1 MYTYNNRRGH
11 FAMADTERRGDPAR
25 IIQEYFD
32 SLLFELRLIDSVKAS
47 TGMTLYG
54 HSFHTPVMTAVLSG
68 MSGSRPRGMAELAEG
83 AAAAG
88 AVMWT
93 GIGSEEELE
102 SLIATGAKTVKIIK
116 PYADRDLIFKKIAH
130 AEKAGA
136 IALGMDID
144 HVFGNRTSPGFAM
157 EFPVSPKSLEDIKSF
172 VGATKLPFILKGVL
186 SEGDAEKALEAG
198 AGGIVVS
205 HHGGIV
211 DDAAPP
217 LQMLPRIVKIIGGKM
232 PVFVDCGFSRGVD
245 VFKALALGATA
256 VSVGRILLPALVQD
270 GAAGV
275 QKVLDQITAE
285 LNWVM
290 SLTGSPDLSRI
301 DPAVIQKA

>member
-1 MYTYNNRRGH
+1 
-11 FAMADTERRGDPAR
+11 MADTGHRGNPAQ
-25 IIQEYFD
+25 IIQDYFD
-32 SLLFELRLIDSVKAS
+32 SLFFELRFIDSVQAS

-54 HSFHTPVMTAVLSG
+54 HSFKTPVMTAALSG
-68 MSGSRPRGMAELAEG
+68 QSKNRPRGMEELAEG

-93 GIGSEEELE
+93 GIGSGEELE
-102 SLIATGAKTVKIIK
+102 ALIATGARTVKIIK

-144 HVFGNRTSPGFAM
+144 FVFGGRNNPGVAM

-211 DDAAPP
+211 DYAAPP
-217 LQMLPRIVKIIGGKM
+217 LLMLPRIVKTIGGKM
-232 PVFVDCGFSRGVD
+232 PVFVDCAFSRGVD

-256 VSVGRILLPALVQD
+256 VSVGRILLPALAQD

-290 SLTGSPDLSRI
+290 SLTGSADLSRI
-301 DPAVIQKA
+301 DPAVIHRA

>member
-1 MYTYNNRRGH
+1 MAETGHRGN
-11 FAMADTERRGDPAR
+11 PAQ
-25 IIQEYFD
+25 IIQDYFD
-32 SLLFELRLIDSVKAS
+32 SLLLELRFIDSTEAS

-54 HSFHTPVMTAVLSG
+54 HSFKTPVMTAALSG
-68 MSGSRPRGMAELAEG
+68 QNRGRPRGMEELAEG

-102 SLIATGAKTVKIIK
+102 SIIATGAKTIKIIK

-144 HVFGNRTSPGFAM
+144 FVFGGKNNRGFAM
-157 EFPVSPKSLEDIKSF
+157 EFPVSPKTLEDIKSF
-172 VGATKLPFILKGVL
+172 VGATSLPFILKGVL
-186 SEGDAEKALEAG
+186 SERDAEKALEAG

-205 HHGGIV
+205 HHAGIIDYAV
-211 DDAAPP
+211 SP
-217 LQMLPRIVKIIGGKM
+217 LQMLPRIAGIIKGTM
-232 PVFVDCGFSRGVD
+232 PVFVDCGFTRGID
-245 VFKALALGATA
+245 VFKALALGASA
-256 VSVGRILLPALVQD
+256 VSVGRVLLPALAGD

-275 QKVLDQITAE
+275 QKTLEEITAE
-285 LNWVM
+285 LAWAM
-290 SLTGSPDLSRI
+290 SLTGSADLGRI
-301 DPAVIQKA
+301 NSGLLRRE

>member
-1 MYTYNNRRGH
+1 MAETGGRGN
-11 FAMADTERRGDPAR
+11 PAQ
-25 IIQEYFD
+25 IIQDYFD
-32 SLLFELRLIDSVKAS
+32 SLLLELRYIDSVNPS
-47 TGMTLYG
+47 TRMSLYG
-54 HSFHTPVMTAVLSG
+54 HSFTTPVMTAALSG
-68 MSGSRPRGMAELAEG
+68 QNRNRPRGMEELAEG

-102 SLIATGAKTVKIIK
+102 SIIATGAKTIKIIK

-144 HVFGNRTSPGFAM
+144 YVFGRENNRGFAM
-157 EFPVSPKSLEDIKSF
+157 EFPVSPKSLDDIKGF
-172 VGATKLPFILKGVL
+172 IEATKLPFILKGVL
-186 SEGDAEKALEAG
+186 SERDAEKALEAG

-205 HHGGIV
+205 HHGGII
-211 DDAAPP
+211 DYAMPP
-217 LQMLPRIVKIIGGKM
+217 LHILPRIARIIGGKI
-232 PVFVDCGFSRGVD
+232 PVFVDCAFSRGID

-256 VSVGRILLPALVQD
+256 VSVGRTLLPALAKD

-275 QKVLDQITAE
+275 QRTLEEITAE
-285 LNWVM
+285 LNWAM
-290 SLTGSPDLSRI
+290 CLTGSADPGHI
-301 DPAVIQKA
+301 DPAVIHRA

>member
-1 MYTYNNRRGH
+1 MAETGRRGN
-11 FAMADTERRGDPAR
+11 PAQ

-32 SLLFELRLIDSVKAS
+32 SLLLELRFIDSVNAS

-54 HSFHTPVMTAVLSG
+54 HSFKTPVMTAALSG
-68 MSGSRPRGMAELAEG
+68 QSQNRPGGMAEIAAG

-102 SLIATGAKTVKIIK
+102 SLIATGARTVKIIK

-136 IALGMDID
+136 IALGMDTD
-144 HVFGNRTSPGFAM
+144 NVFGRENNRGFAM
-157 EFPVSPKSLEDIKSF
+157 EFPVSPKSLDDIKSF
-172 VGATKLPFILKGVL
+172 VKATKLPFILKGIL
-186 SEGDAEKALEAG
+186 SERDAEKALEAG

-205 HHGGIV
+205 HHGGII
-211 DDAAPP
+211 DYAMPP
-217 LQMLPRIVKIIGGKM
+217 LQALPRIVKLVGGKI
-232 PVFVDCGFSRGVD
+232 PVFVDCGFSRGID

-256 VSVGRILLPALVQD
+256 VSVGRILLPAFAKD

-275 QKVLDQITAE
+275 QRTLEEITAE
-285 LNWVM
+285 LNWAM
-290 SLTGSPDLSRI
+290 SLTGAADLSRI
-301 DPAVIQKA
+301 DPAVIHRA